1 MARPSTRPRSSRNGV
16 SDLRGAARLVID
28 ATRGVTDVVESMHHN
43 IARVPGLQGPSSGDR
58 TGGITGLVYRSV
70 RGVTRLV
77 GGGVDALLALCEPL
91 VASDA
96 PASWRENVIAVV
108 NGVIGDHLEASG
120 NPLAVAMSLRHDGH
134 PLGPGRAAIAQAIP
148 QPGSHVLVL
157 VHGLCMNDLQWN
169 WKGHDHGA
177 VLSAATGCTAVYA
190 RYNSGRHISQNGRD
204 FAEALRSLIADWPVT
219 VERITLLTHSMGG
232 LVARSAIHYATLAGH
247 DWPRRVAQLFFL
259 GTPHHGAPLERG
271 GHMIDLALGISSYSA
286 ALARL
291 GKVRSAGITDLRH
304 GSVLDDDWQGRDRYA
319 RGAPHPTWLPLPEG
333 LRCYAVAAATS
344 RQARA
349 ADSRSRAG
357 AAYALGDGLVPVRSA
372 LGLHK
377 DPGRCLQIPPGRQW
391 VAYGLGHMDLLGDA
405 RVCQQVQRWM
415 QSDWPRD

>member
-16 SDLRGAARLVID
+16 SDLRGAARLVIE

-77 GGGVDALLALCEPL
+77 GGGVDALLALCETL
-91 VASDA
+91 VAPDA
-96 PASWRENVIAVV
+96 PAPWRENAIAAV

-120 NPLAVAMSLRHDGH
+120 NPLAIGMSLRRDGH

-148 QPGSHVLVL
+148 QPGSHLLVL

-204 FAEALRSLIADWPVT
+204 FAEALRALVADWPVT
-219 VERITLLTHSMGG
+219 VERMRSVTTFSARPPATLRMTPARR
-232 LVARSAIHYATLAGH
+232 ARSSASKGSAAKGPPALMPKATTAGRLQSAIS
-247 DWPRRVAQLFFL
+247 
-259 GTPHHGAPLERG
+259 APPSDRKAAER
-271 GHMIDLALGISSYSA
+271 GISSS
-286 ALARL
+286 
-291 GKVRSAGITDLRH
+291 TDR
-304 GSVLDDDWQGRDRYA
+304 
-319 RGAPHPTWLPLPEG
+319 
-333 LRCYAVAAATS
+333 
-344 RQARA
+344 
-349 ADSRSRAG
+349 
-357 AAYALGDGLVPVRSA
+357 
-372 LGLHK
+372 
-377 DPGRCLQIPPGRQW
+377 
-391 VAYGLGHMDLLGDA
+391 
-405 RVCQQVQRWM
+405 
-415 QSDWPRD
+415 

>member
-1 MARPSTRPRSSRNGV
+1 MARPPARPGSSTNSV

-58 TGGITGLVYRSV
+58 TSGITGLVYRSV
-70 RGVTRLV
+70 HGVTRLV

-91 VASDA
+91 FAPDA
-96 PASWRENVIAVV
+96 PAPWRENVVAAV

-120 NPLAVAMSLRHDGH
+120 NPLAIRMSLRRDGQV
-134 PLGPGRAAIAQAIP
+134 LGPGRAAIAEAVPQA
-148 QPGSHVLVL
+148 GNHLLVL

-177 VLSAATGCTAVYA
+177 ALSAATGCTAVYV
-190 RYNSGRHISQNGRD
+190 RYNSGRHVSQNGHD
-204 FAEALRSLIADWPVT
+204 FADALQALLADWPVP
-219 VERITLLTHSMGG
+219 VDRITLLTHSMGG
-232 LVARSAIHYATLAGH
+232 LVARSAIHYGNLAGH
-247 DWPRRVAQLFFL
+247 DWPGRLAQLFFL

-271 GHMIDLALGISSYSA
+271 GHVIDLALGISTYSA

-304 GSVLDDDWQGRDRYA
+304 GSVLDADWQGRDRFA
-319 RGAPHPTWLPLPEG
+319 RGAAHPTALALPEG
-333 LRCYAVAAATS
+333 LRCYAVAATTS
-344 RQARA
+344 RHP
-349 ADSRSRAG
+349 RAG
-357 AAYALGDGLVPVRSA
+357 DEHSPAGAGYALGDGLVPLRSA

-377 DPGRCLQIPPGRQW
+377 DPARSLHLPPERQW
-391 VAYGLGHMDLLGDA
+391 IAWGLGHMDLLGDA
-405 RVCQQVQRWM
+405 RVCQQVQHWM
-415 QSDWPRD
+415 QSD